1 MKYVWLNDRLAPS
14 ENAPLDCADRGFL
27 LGDGVFETM
36 RLHDGVPVRLD
47 AHLRRL
53 AEGAALLQIPLPEG
67 DRLHHALESLI
78 KANGHVSGSLRLT
91 LTRGVGPR
99 GLLPPP
105 SPHPTLLI
113 TQALP
118 MAAPGPCRLQVSRYR
133 RDGASP
139 LSRIKH
145 LNYLPQILS
154 RLEADQAG
162 YDDALLLSA
171 DGVHVA
177 EASASTL
184 IVLSGGNLQTPRL
197 EDGALAGTARATL
210 VSAGLCSEARLN
222 LDTLLQADAAWLIN
236 SLSLREISAVGSTQ
250 LRQEARWTARLSD
263 ALFPRTTDKAPNG
276 MSS

>member
-1 MKYVWLNDRLAPS
+1 MKHVWLNDRLTTSEAAPI
-14 ENAPLDCADRGFL
+14 DCSDRGFL

-36 RLHDGVPVRLD
+36 RLHDGTITRLD
-47 AHLRRL
+47 VHLGRL
-53 AEGAALLQIPLPEG
+53 TEGAKLLQIPFPGE
-67 DRLHHALESLI
+67 DRLRMALSNLVE
-78 KANGHVSGSLRLT
+78 ANGIASGSLRLT
-91 LTRGVGPR
+91 LSRGPGPR

-118 MAAPGPCRLQVSRYR
+118 SPPLGPCRLHVSRYR

-162 YDDALLLSA
+162 YDDALLLSV

-184 IVLSGGNLQTPRL
+184 IMLSDGKLHTPALQ
-197 EDGALAGTARATL
+197 DGALAGTARATL
-210 VSAGLCSEARLN
+210 IETGLCSEARLT
-222 LDTLLQADAAWLIN
+222 LDALRHAGAAWLVN
-236 SLSLREISAVGSTQ
+236 SLSVREVSALELDPYQIQTS
-250 LRQEARWTARLSD
+250 WTERLID
-263 ALFPRTTDKAPNG
+263 CIFKA
-276 MSS
+276 S

>member
-1 MKYVWLNDRLAPS
+1 MKHIWLNDRLTTA
-14 ENAPLDCADRGFL
+14 EAAAIDCSDRGFL

-36 RLHDGVPVRLD
+36 RLHDGTITRLD
-47 AHLRRL
+47 AHLGRL
-53 AEGAALLQIPLPEG
+53 TEGAKLLQIPFLGE
-67 DRLHHALESLI
+67 DRLRMALSNLVE
-78 KANGHVSGSLRLT
+78 ANGLASGSLRLT
-91 LTRGVGPR
+91 LSRGTGPR

-105 SPHPTLLI
+105 SPRPTLLI

-118 MAAPGPCRLQVSRYR
+118 SPPLGPCRLHVSRYR

-162 YDDALLLSA
+162 YDDALLLSV

-184 IVLSGGNLQTPRL
+184 IVLSDGKLHTPALQ
-197 EDGALAGTARATL
+197 DGALAGMARATL
-210 VSAGLCSEARLN
+210 IETGLCSEARLT
-222 LDTLLQADAAWLIN
+222 LDALRHAGAAWLVN
-236 SLSLREISAVGSTQ
+236 SLSVREVSALELDPYQIQTS
-250 LRQEARWTARLSD
+250 WTERLID
-263 ALFPRTTDKAPNG
+263 CIFKA
-276 MSS
+276 S